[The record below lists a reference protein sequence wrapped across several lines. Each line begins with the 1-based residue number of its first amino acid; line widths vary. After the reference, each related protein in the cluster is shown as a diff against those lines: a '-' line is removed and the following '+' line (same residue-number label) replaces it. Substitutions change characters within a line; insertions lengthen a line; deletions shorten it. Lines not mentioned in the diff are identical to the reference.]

1 MPTEV
6 WGELYC
12 QTHVAIE
19 QPVSA
24 MKALHRTL
32 AGAAFLVL
40 SAAAPV
46 ASASQSTVSTVA
58 RAWTEPA
65 SGYGFLDSAIL
76 QARHSIDLSM
86 YELADTTLEHD
97 LIAEATSGVRVRVLL
112 DSDFN
117 GKADNASSY
126 ALLHASD
133 VHVEWAPPNQIFHAK
148 YVVIDGVRAYIG
160 TGNLAS
166 RDYASTRDF
175 WVEDTTPSDVHAVA
189 TTFDTDFAHGA
200 VPALASRGLIWSPGS
215 TAALVN
221 LIDSAHHSLL
231 VENEEMDSATIE
243 RALDGAAA
251 RGVSVNVVMT
261 SSSDSVVA
269 LRGLASDGVHVHV
282 LGASQIYIHAKV
294 ICADC
299 SGGAGTV
306 FIGSENFSTSSL
318 SYNRELGLITKTPA
332 AVRAV
337 VSAVDADYRIG
348 ATVTAPTSTSTPT
361 PPATSSG
368 GAVAITAF
376 EASIARGAEDS
387 LSIHSRTARDTCSL
401 RVVLPSG
408 YVSQSHGLGSARA
421 NSAGNVNWTWE
432 IGPSTGPG
440 TAHASVTCGAGSVSR
455 SFIIT

>member
-1 MPTEV
+1 
-6 WGELYC
+6 
-12 QTHVAIE
+12 
-19 QPVSA
+19 

-40 SAAAPV
+40 SATASV
-46 ASASQSTVSTVA
+46 AGASQSTVSTVA
-58 RAWTEPA
+58 HVWTEPA
-65 SGYGFLDSAIL
+65 SGYGFLDSAVV
-76 QARHSIDLSM
+76 QAHHSIDISM

-97 LIAEATSGVRVRVLL
+97 LIATAAAGVHVRVLL
-112 DSDFN
+112 DRDFN
-117 GKADNASSY
+117 GTRDNASSY

-133 VHVEWAPPNQIFHAK
+133 VQVEWAPPNQIFHAK
-148 YVVIDGVRAYIG
+148 YVVIDATRAYIG

-175 WVEDTTPSDVHAVA
+175 WMEDTTSSDVHAVES
-189 TTFDTDFAHGA
+189 TFDTDFAHGA
-200 VPALASRGLIWSPGS
+200 VPVHVSSGLIWSPGS
-215 TAALVN
+215 TVALVN
-221 LIDSAHHSLL
+221 LIGSAHHSLL

-243 RALDGAAA
+243 QALDVAAS
-251 RGVSVNVVMT
+251 RGVSVKVVMT
-261 SSSDSVVA
+261 SSSDSAVA

-282 LGASQIYIHAKV
+282 LGSRQIYIHAKV

-337 VSAVDADYRIG
+337 VRTVDADYSTGVAI
-348 ATVTAPTSTSTPT
+348 TASASTPT
-361 PPATSSG
+361 TPATSVG

-387 LSIHSRTARDTCSL
+387 INVHSRTANDACSL

-408 YVSQSHGLGSARA
+408 SMSQSHGLGAARA

-432 IGPSTGPG
+432 IGPNTDPG
-440 TAHASVTCGAGSVSR
+440 TARATVTCGARSVSR
-455 SFIIT
+455 NFTIT

>member
-1 MPTEV
+1 
-6 WGELYC
+6 
-12 QTHVAIE
+12 
-19 QPVSA
+19 
-24 MKALHRTL
+24 MKVLHRTL
-32 AGAAFLVL
+32 AGVVILLL
-40 SAAAPV
+40 SAVGSV
-46 ASASQSTVSTVA
+46 ADASQSTVSTVA
-58 RAWTEPA
+58 RVWTEPA

-76 QARHSIDLSM
+76 QARHSIDMSM

-97 LIAEATSGVRVRVLL
+97 LIAKAISGVDVRVLL

-117 GKADNASSY
+117 GKSDNASSY

-148 YVVIDGVRAYIG
+148 YVVIDGVHAYVG
-160 TGNLAS
+160 SGNLAS

-175 WVEDTTPSDVHAVA
+175 WMEDTTSSDVHAVA
-189 TTFDTDFAHGA
+189 STFGTDFAHGA
-200 VPALASRGLIWSPGS
+200 VPARASRGLIWSPGS

-231 VENEEMDSATIE
+231 VENEEMDSASIE
-243 RALDGAAA
+243 QALELAAA
-251 RGVSVNVVMT
+251 RGVLVNVVMT
-261 SSSDSVVA
+261 SSSEYAVA
-269 LRGLASDGVHVHV
+269 LRGLASDGVRVHV
-282 LGASQIYIHAKV
+282 LGASQLYIHAKV

-299 SGGAGTV
+299 SGGVGTV

-337 VSAVDADYRIG
+337 VSAVDADYSIG
-348 ATVTAPTSTSTPT
+348 AAITAPATTPT
-361 PPATSSG
+361 PPPTSSG

-387 LSIHSRTARDTCSL
+387 LSVHSRTADDACSL

-421 NSAGNVNWTWE
+421 NSAGNVDWTWE
-432 IGPSTGPG
+432 IGPNTGPG
-440 TAHASVTCGAGSVSR
+440 TAHATVTCGAGSLSR
-455 SFIIT
+455 SFTIT

>member
-1 MPTEV
+1 
-6 WGELYC
+6 
-12 QTHVAIE
+12 
-19 QPVSA
+19 
-24 MKALHRTL
+24 MKVLQRTL
-32 AGAAFLVL
+32 VGAALLVL

-46 ASASQSTVSTVA
+46 AEAAQNTVSSVA
-58 RAWTEPA
+58 RAWTEPG
-65 SGYGFLDSAIL
+65 SGYGFLDGAVL
-76 QARHSIDLSM
+76 QARHSIDMSM

-97 LIAEATSGVRVRVLL
+97 LIAQAGSGVDVRVLL

-117 GKADNASSY
+117 GERDNSSSY

-166 RDYASTRDF
+166 SDYASTRDF
-175 WVEDTTPSDVHAVA
+175 WVEDTTSRDVHAIA
-189 TTFDTDFAHGA
+189 STFGTDFAHGA
-200 VPALASRGLIWSPGS
+200 PPAQASGGLVWSPGA

-221 LIDSAHHSLL
+221 LIGSARHSLL
-231 VENEEMDSATIE
+231 VENEEMDSTAIE
-243 RALDGAAA
+243 QALDLAAA
-251 RGVSVNVVMT
+251 RGVSVKVVMT
-261 SSSDSVVA
+261 SSSDSDAA
-269 LRGLASDGVHVHV
+269 LRDLASDGVHVHV
-282 LGASQIYIHAKV
+282 LGSNQIYIHAKV

-299 SGGAGTV
+299 GAGVGTV

-318 SYNRELGLITKTPA
+318 SYNRELGLVTTTPA

-337 VSAVDADYRIG
+337 AIAVDADYGSG
-348 ATVTAPTSTSTPT
+348 AAITAPPSTPS
-361 PPATSSG
+361 PPTTSS

-376 EASIARGAEDS
+376 KASIARGAEDS
-387 LSIHSRTARDTCSL
+387 LSVHSRTRDDTCSL

-432 IGPSTGPG
+432 IGSSTDPG
-440 TAHASVTCGAGSVSR
+440 TARATVTCGAGSLSR
-455 SFIIT
+455 SFTIT